1 MLNTLKLIKS
11 RQFLVLIVACFVLAL
26 TPEISSSAVPAV
38 KYSLDPSQGKFIAH
52 AYAGGLFWFKGHDHY
67 LAARKFSGEV
77 ELTPDTITPASLH
90 LVVKADSLE
99 ETGTVFTEPQKQI
112 INKDV
117 KEIVLQPDQHPDIVF
132 QSSGVTAKQTG
143 PGQYEVRITG
153 DLSLHGVTKRVVI
166 PAKVTLSGNDIR
178 AVSEFSID
186 RGNYKVKATSAFH
199 GLVSVR
205 DKVQFEFDLTGHRT
219 S

>member
-26 TPEISSSAVPAV
+26 TPEIHSSAVPAV

-77 ELTPDTITPASLH
+77 GLTPQTITPASLH

-99 ETGTVFTEPQKQI
+99 ETGAVFTPPQKEI
-112 INKDV
+112 INKEVRD
-117 KEIVLQPDQHPDIVF
+117 IVLQPAQYPEIVF
-132 QSSGVTAKQTG
+132 QSTSVTSKPGNSGN
-143 PGQYEVRITG
+143 YEVEI
-153 DLSLHGVTKRVVI
+153 V
-166 PAKVTLSGNDIR
+166 GN
-178 AVSEFSID
+178 
-186 RGNYKVKATSAFH
+186 
-199 GLVSVR
+199 
-205 DKVQFEFDLTGHRT
+205 LT
-219 S
+219 